1 MTTHTLRLN
10 PWWDKLRSQP
20 EFEKLLKAPAT
31 KL

>member
-1 MTTHTLRLN
+1 LRLN
-10 PWWDKLRSQP
+10 PWWDKLRGQP